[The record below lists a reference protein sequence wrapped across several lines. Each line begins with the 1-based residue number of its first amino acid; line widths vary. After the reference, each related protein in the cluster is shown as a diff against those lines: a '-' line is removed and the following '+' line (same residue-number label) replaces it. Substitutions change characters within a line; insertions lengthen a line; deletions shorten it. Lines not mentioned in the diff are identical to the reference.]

1 MRRLVILCLAL
12 LLAGC
17 AGPKEEP
24 AATETA
30 PETGVETVLPETI
43 LPETVLPETE
53 ATEPADP
60 VREILEAMTLEEKV
74 GQLFL
79 ARCRKETA
87 LDDIRQYQLG
97 GLVLFGRD
105 FDDETLG
112 SMKKKLKAY
121 RAAGNIPL
129 LLAVDEE
136 GGTVVRI
143 SSHPVFRGEPFP
155 SPRQAFQSGGMELAL
170 SLESEKA
177 YLLHTLGL
185 NVNLAPVCDI
195 ALDPGS
201 FLYSRSLGA
210 DPITTGQYVSGTL
223 ERMAEY
229 GVGGVMKHFPGY
241 GENGDTHVTSILD
254 SRSLEELEGKD
265 LIPFRAGIQTGLGA
279 ILVSHNRIAALDADT
294 PASLSSAVI
303 GYLRDTLAYDRVVIT
318 DDLSMG
324 ALEDYTP
331 EEAAVLA
338 VKAGADLLCSTDF
351 ESQLSAVL
359 EAARSGEISQDRL
372 DEAVYRVLNWK
383 AQLGLI

>member
-1 MRRLVILCLAL
+1 MRRLVLLGLAL

-17 AGPKEEP
+17 AAQKEEP
-24 AATETA
+24 TAATTIPA
-30 PETGVETVLPETI
+30 TTVKAIQPEPT
-43 LPETVLPETE
+43 ETE
-53 ATEPADP
+53 APKDP
-60 VREILEAMTLEEKV
+60 VRERLDAMTLEEKV

-87 LDDIRQYQLG
+87 LEDIARYHLG
-97 GLVLFGRD
+97 GLVLFGQD
-105 FDDETLG
+105 FDDETMS
-112 SMKKKLKAY
+112 SMQKKLKAY
-121 RAAGNIPL
+121 RGAGDIPL
-129 LLAVDEE
+129 LLATDEE
-136 GGTVVRI
+136 GGTVARV

-155 SPRQAFQSGGMELAL
+155 SPRQAFQSGGLSLAL

-195 ALDPGS
+195 ALDSGS

-210 DPITTGQYVSGTL
+210 DPVTTGQYVSGTL

-241 GENGDTHVTSILD
+241 GENGDTHVGSVLD

-265 LIPFRAGIQTGLGA
+265 LIPFAAGIQTGLGA
-279 ILVSHNRIAALDADT
+279 IMVSHNRVAALDPDT
-294 PASLSSAVI
+294 PASLSPAVI
-303 GYLRDTLAYDRVVIT
+303 GYLRNTMGYDRVVIT

-324 ALEDYTP
+324 ALEGYTP
-331 EEAAVLA
+331 EEAAVMA
-338 VKAGADLLCSTDF
+338 VQAGADLLCSTDF
-351 ESQLSAVL
+351 ESQYSAVL
-359 EAARSGEISQDRL
+359 EAVQSGEISQDRV
-372 DEAVYRVLNWK
+372 DEAVYRVLTWK

>member
-12 LLAGC
+12 LLGGC

-24 AATETA
+24 AASETA
-30 PETGVETVLPETI
+30 PETGVETVLPET
-43 LPETVLPETE
+43 VSPETE

-87 LDDIRQYQLG
+87 LDDIRNNQLG

-112 SMKKKLKAY
+112 SMQKKLKAY

-136 GGTVVRI
+136 GGTVVRV

-195 ALDPGS
+195 ATDPGS

-241 GENGDTHVTSILD
+241 GENGDTHVSSILD

-279 ILVSHNRIAALDADT
+279 ILVSHNRIAALDADA
-294 PASLSSAVI
+294 PASLSPAVI
-303 GYLRDTLAYDRVVIT
+303 GYLRDTMGYDRVVIT

-359 EAARSGEISQDRL
+359 EAARSGEISQDRV
-372 DEAVYRVLNWK
+372 DEAVYRVLRWK

>member
-1 MRRLVILCLAL
+1 MRRLILLCLAL
-12 LLAGC
+12 LLVGC

-24 AATETA
+24 AASETA
-30 PETGVETVLPETI
+30 PETGVETV

-87 LDDIRQYQLG
+87 LDDIRQYQFG

-112 SMKKKLKAY
+112 SMQKKLKAY

-136 GGTVVRI
+136 GGSVVRI

-155 SPRQAFQSGGMELAL
+155 SPRQAFQSGGLELAL

-241 GENGDTHVTSILD
+241 GENGDTHVTGILD

-279 ILVSHNRIAALDADT
+279 IMVSHNRIAALDADT

-359 EAARSGEISQDRL
+359 EAARSGEISQDRV
-372 DEAVYRVLNWK
+372 DEAVYRVLSWK
-383 AQLGLI
+383 AQLGLIG

>member
-1 MRRLVILCLAL
+1 MRRLAILCLAL

-30 PETGVETVLPETI
+30 PETGVETVLPET
-43 LPETVLPETE
+43 VLPETE
-53 ATEPADP
+53 ATEPVDP
-60 VREILEAMTLEEKV
+60 VREILETMTLEEKV

-87 LDDIRQYQLG
+87 LDDIRDYQLG

-112 SMKKKLKAY
+112 SMQKRLKAY

-155 SPRQAFQSGGMELAL
+155 SPRQAFQSGGLELAL

-195 ALDPGS
+195 ALAPGS

-303 GYLRDTLAYDRVVIT
+303 GYLRDTMGYDRVVIT

-359 EAARSGEISQDRL
+359 EAARSGEISQDRV
-372 DEAVYRVLNWK
+372 DEAVYRVLSWK

>member
-24 AATETA
+24 TASETA
-30 PETGVETVLPETI
+30 PETGVETV

-112 SMKKKLKAY
+112 SMQKKLKAY

-195 ALDPGS
+195 ATDPGS

-210 DPITTGQYVSGTL
+210 DPITTGQYVSATL

-241 GENGDTHVTSILD
+241 GENGDTHVTGILD
-254 SRSLEELEGKD
+254 SRSLEELEEKD

-294 PASLSSAVI
+294 PASLSPAVI

-359 EAARSGEISQDRL
+359 EAARSGEISQDRV
-372 DEAVYRVLNWK
+372 DEAVYRVLSWK

>member
-1 MRRLVILCLAL
+1 MRRLVLLCLAL

-24 AATETA
+24 AAPETA
-30 PETGVETVLPETI
+30 PETRAETV
-43 LPETVLPETE
+43 LPETVLPEPET
-53 ATEPADP
+53 TEPADP
-60 VREILEAMTLEEKV
+60 LREILEAMALEEKV

-87 LDDIRQYQLG
+87 LDDIRNDQLG

-112 SMKKKLKAY
+112 SMQKRLKAY
-121 RAAGNIPL
+121 RGAGNIPL

-155 SPRQAFQSGGMELAL
+155 SPRQAFQSGGLELAL

-177 YLLHTLGL
+177 YLLHALGL

-195 ALDPGS
+195 ALDPGA

-210 DPITTGQYVSGTL
+210 DPVTTGQYVSGTL

-303 GYLRDTLAYDRVVIT
+303 GYLRDTMGYDRVVIT

-372 DEAVYRVLNWK
+372 DEAVYRVLSWK
-383 AQLGLI
+383 AQLGLIG

>member
-1 MRRLVILCLAL
+1 MRRLVILCMAL

-24 AATETA
+24 AASETV
-30 PETGVETVLPETI
+30 PETGAETV

-53 ATEPADP
+53 ATESTDP
-60 VREILEAMTLEEKV
+60 VREILETMTLEEKV

-112 SMKKKLKAY
+112 SMQKRLKAY
-121 RAAGNIPL
+121 RGAGNIPL

-155 SPRQAFQSGGMELAL
+155 SPRQAFQSGGLELAL

-195 ALDPGS
+195 ALAPGS

-210 DPITTGQYVSGTL
+210 DPVTTGQYVSGTL

-241 GENGDTHVTSILD
+241 GENGDTHVAGILD

-303 GYLRDTLAYDRVVIT
+303 GYLRDTLGYDRVVIT

-372 DEAVYRVLNWK
+372 DEAVYRVLSWK
-383 AQLGLI
+383 AQLGLIG

>member
-1 MRRLVILCLAL
+1 MRRLVLLCLAL

-24 AATETA
+24 AASETA
-30 PETGVETVLPETI
+30 PETRVETV

-60 VREILEAMTLEEKV
+60 VREVLETMTLEEKV

-87 LDDIRQYQLG
+87 LDDIRNYQLG

-112 SMKKKLKAY
+112 SMQKRLKAY

-136 GGTVVRI
+136 GGTVVRL

-155 SPRQAFQSGGMELAL
+155 SPRQAFQSGGLELAL

-195 ALDPGS
+195 ALAPGS

-210 DPITTGQYVSGTL
+210 DPVTTGQYVSGTL
-223 ERMAEY
+223 ERVAEY

-241 GENGDTHVTSILD
+241 GENGDTHVTGILD

-279 ILVSHNRIAALDADT
+279 IMVSHNRIAALDADA

-303 GYLRDTLAYDRVVIT
+303 GYLRDTLGYDRVVIT

-351 ESQLSAVL
+351 ESQFSAVL
-359 EAARSGEISQDRL
+359 EAARSGEISQDRV
-372 DEAVYRVLNWK
+372 DEAVYRVLSWK

>member
-12 LLAGC
+12 LLGGC

-24 AATETA
+24 AASETA
-30 PETGVETVLPETI
+30 PETRAETV

-87 LDDIRQYQLG
+87 LDDIRNNQLG

-112 SMKKKLKAY
+112 SMQKKLKAY

-195 ALDPGS
+195 AVDPGS

-279 ILVSHNRIAALDADT
+279 ILVSHNRIAALDADA
-294 PASLSSAVI
+294 PASLSPAVI

-359 EAARSGEISQDRL
+359 EAARSGEISQDRV
-372 DEAVYRVLNWK
+372 DEAVYRVLSWK

>member
-1 MRRLVILCLAL
+1 MRRLVLLCLAL

-30 PETGVETVLPETI
+30 PKTRAETV
-43 LPETVLPETE
+43 LPETVLPEPET
-53 ATEPADP
+53 TEPADP
-60 VREILEAMTLEEKV
+60 VREILETMTLEEKV

-79 ARCRKETA
+79 ARCRKERA
-87 LDDIRQYQLG
+87 LDDIRNYQLG

-105 FDDETLG
+105 FDDEILS
-112 SMKKKLKAY
+112 SMQKRLKAY
-121 RAAGNIPL
+121 RGAGNIPL

-155 SPRQAFQSGGMELAL
+155 SPRQAFQSGGLELAL

-195 ALDPGS
+195 ALAPGS

-294 PASLSSAVI
+294 PASLSPAVI
-303 GYLRDTLAYDRVVIT
+303 GYLRDTLGYDRVVIT

-351 ESQLSAVL
+351 ESQLSAAL
-359 EAARSGEISQDRL
+359 EAARSGEISQDRV
-372 DEAVYRVLNWK
+372 DEAVYRVLSWK

>member
-1 MRRLVILCLAL
+1 MRRLVLLCLAL

-24 AATETA
+24 AVTETA
-30 PETGVETVLPETI
+30 PETRVETI
-43 LPETVLPETE
+43 LPETE

-87 LDDIRQYQLG
+87 LDDIRNNQLG

-112 SMKKKLKAY
+112 SMQKKLKAY
-121 RAAGNIPL
+121 RGAGNIPL

-195 ALDPGS
+195 ALAPGS

-210 DPITTGQYVSGTL
+210 DPVTTGQYVSGTL

-265 LIPFRAGIQTGLGA
+265 LIPFQAGIQTGLGA
-279 ILVSHNRIAALDADT
+279 ILVSHNRIAALDADA
-294 PASLSSAVI
+294 PASLSPAVI

-359 EAARSGEISQDRL
+359 EAARSGEISQDRV
-372 DEAVYRVLNWK
+372 DEAVYRVLSWK

>member
-1 MRRLVILCLAL
+1 MRRLVLLCLAL

-30 PETGVETVLPETI
+30 PETRAETI

-53 ATEPADP
+53 ATESTDP
-60 VREILEAMTLEEKV
+60 VREILETMTLEEKV

-87 LDDIRQYQLG
+87 LDDVRNYQLG

-112 SMKKKLKAY
+112 SMQKRLKAY

-155 SPRQAFQSGGMELAL
+155 SPRQAFQSGGLELAL

-177 YLLHTLGL
+177 YLLHALGL

-195 ALDPGS
+195 AMDPGS

-210 DPITTGQYVSGTL
+210 DPITTGQYVSATL

-241 GENGDTHVTSILD
+241 GENGDTHVTGILD

-279 ILVSHNRIAALDADT
+279 ILVSHNRIAALDADA
-294 PASLSSAVI
+294 PASLSPAVI
-303 GYLRDTLAYDRVVIT
+303 GYLRDTLGYDRVVIT

-351 ESQLSAVL
+351 ESQLSAAL
-359 EAARSGEISQDRL
+359 EAARSGEISQDRV
-372 DEAVYRVLNWK
+372 DEAVYRVLSWK

>member
-12 LLAGC
+12 LLTGC

-24 AATETA
+24 AAPETATETRA
-30 PETGVETVLPETI
+30 ETVLPET
-43 LPETVLPETE
+43 VLRETE
-53 ATEPADP
+53 ATEPTDP

-87 LDDIRQYQLG
+87 LDDIRNYQFG

-105 FDDETLG
+105 FDDETPD
-112 SMKKKLKAY
+112 SMQKKLKAY
-121 RAAGNIPL
+121 RTAGNIPL

-143 SSHPVFRGEPFP
+143 SSHPTFRGEPFP

-177 YLLHTLGL
+177 YLLHALGL

-303 GYLRDTLAYDRVVIT
+303 GYLRDTMAYDRVVIT

-324 ALEDYTP
+324 ALEGYTP

-359 EAARSGEISQDRL
+359 EAARSGEISQDRV
-372 DEAVYRVLNWK
+372 DEAVYRVLSWK

>member
-30 PETGVETVLPETI
+30 PETRAETV

-53 ATEPADP
+53 ATEPTDP

-87 LDDIRQYQLG
+87 LDDIRQYQFG

-112 SMKKKLKAY
+112 SMQKRLKAY
-121 RAAGNIPL
+121 RGAGNIPL

-155 SPRQAFQSGGMELAL
+155 SPRQAFQSGGLELAL

-195 ALDPGS
+195 ALAPGS

-303 GYLRDTLAYDRVVIT
+303 GYLRDTMGYDRVVIT

-351 ESQLSAVL
+351 ESQLPAVL
-359 EAARSGEISQDRL
+359 EGARSGEISQDRV
-372 DEAVYRVLNWK
+372 DEAVYRVLSWK
-383 AQLGLI
+383 AQLGLIG

>member
-1 MRRLVILCLAL
+1 MRRLVMLCLAL
-12 LLAGC
+12 LLVGC

-30 PETGVETVLPETI
+30 PETRAETVLPET
-43 LPETVLPETE
+43 VLRETE

-74 GQLFL
+74 GQIFL

-87 LDDIRQYQLG
+87 LDDIRNYQLG

-112 SMKKKLKAY
+112 SMQKRLKAY
-121 RAAGNIPL
+121 RGAGNIPL

-155 SPRQAFQSGGMELAL
+155 SPRQAFQSGGLELAL

-177 YLLHTLGL
+177 YLLHALGL

-195 ALDPGS
+195 ALDPGA

-210 DPITTGQYVSGTL
+210 DPVTTGQYVSGTL

-303 GYLRDTLAYDRVVIT
+303 GYLRDTMGYDRVVIT

-359 EAARSGEISQDRL
+359 EAARSGEISQDRV
-372 DEAVYRVLNWK
+372 DEAVYRVLSWK

>member
-1 MRRLVILCLAL
+1 MRRLIILCLAL
-12 LLAGC
+12 LLVGC

-24 AATETA
+24 AASETA
-30 PETGVETVLPETI
+30 PETRVETV

-87 LDDIRQYQLG
+87 LDDVRNDQLG

-112 SMKKKLKAY
+112 SMQKRLKAY

-143 SSHPVFRGEPFP
+143 SSHPVVRGEPFP
-155 SPRQAFQSGGMELAL
+155 SPRQAFQSGGLELAL

-195 ALDPGS
+195 AMDPGS

-241 GENGDTHVTSILD
+241 GENGDTHVTGILD

-279 ILVSHNRIAALDADT
+279 IMVSHNRIAALDADT

-303 GYLRDTLAYDRVVIT
+303 GYLRDTMGYDRVVIT

-359 EAARSGEISQDRL
+359 EAARSGEISQDRV
-372 DEAVYRVLNWK
+372 DEAVYRVLSWK

>member
-12 LLAGC
+12 LLVGC

-24 AATETA
+24 AASETA
-30 PETGVETVLPETI
+30 PETGVETV

-87 LDDIRQYQLG
+87 LDDIRNNQLG

-112 SMKKKLKAY
+112 SMQKKLKAY

-195 ALDPGS
+195 ALAPGS

-303 GYLRDTLAYDRVVIT
+303 GYLRDTLGYDRVVIT

-359 EAARSGEISQDRL
+359 EGARSGEISQDRV
-372 DEAVYRVLNWK
+372 DEAVYRVLSWK
-383 AQLGLI
+383 AQLGLIG

>member
-12 LLAGC
+12 LLGGC

-24 AATETA
+24 AASETA
-30 PETGVETVLPETI
+30 PETRVETV

-53 ATEPADP
+53 ASEPADP
-60 VREILEAMTLEEKV
+60 VREILETMTLEEKV

-112 SMKKKLKAY
+112 SMQKKLKAY
-121 RAAGNIPL
+121 RGAGNIPL

-136 GGTVVRI
+136 GGTVVRV

-195 ALDPGS
+195 ATDPGS

-241 GENGDTHVTSILD
+241 GENGDTHVSSILD

-279 ILVSHNRIAALDADT
+279 ILVSHNRIAALDADA
-294 PASLSSAVI
+294 PASLSPAVI
-303 GYLRDTLAYDRVVIT
+303 GYLRDTMAYDRVVIT

-372 DEAVYRVLNWK
+372 DEAVYRVLSWK

>member
-1 MRRLVILCLAL
+1 MRRLLLLCLFL

-17 AGPKEEP
+17 AVPEEEP
-24 AATETA
+24 TEAATIPVTTQTTQPKPAQTTA
-30 PETGVETVLPETI
+30 PR
-43 LPETVLPETE
+43 
-53 ATEPADP
+53 DP
-60 VREILEAMTLEEKV
+60 VQERLSDMTLEEKV

-87 LDDIRQYQLG
+87 LDDISRYHLG
-97 GLVLFGRD
+97 GLVLFGQD
-105 FDDETLG
+105 FDNETMD
-112 SMKKKLKAY
+112 SMQKKLKAY
-121 RAAGNIPL
+121 RGAGDIPL

-136 GGTVVRI
+136 GGTVARI
-143 SSHPVFRGEPFP
+143 SSHAVFRAEPFP
-155 SPRQAFQSGGMELAL
+155 SPRQAFQSGGLSLAL

-195 ALDPGS
+195 ALDSGS

-210 DPITTGQYVSGTL
+210 DPVTTGQYVSGTL

-241 GENGDTHVTSILD
+241 GENGDTHVGSVLD

-265 LIPFRAGIQTGLGA
+265 LIPFEAGIQTGLGA
-279 ILVSHNRIAALDADT
+279 IMVSHNRVAALDPDT

-303 GYLRDTLAYDRVVIT
+303 GYLRNTMDYDRVVIT

-324 ALEDYTP
+324 ALEGYTP
-331 EEAAVLA
+331 EEAAVMA
-338 VKAGADLLCSTDF
+338 VQAGADLLCSTDF
-351 ESQLSAVL
+351 ESQYSAVL
-359 EAARSGEISQDRL
+359 EAAQTGDIQQERI
-372 DEAVYRVLNWK
+372 DEAVYRVLTWK

>member
-12 LLAGC
+12 LLTGC

-30 PETGVETVLPETI
+30 PETRAETV

-53 ATEPADP
+53 ATEPTDP

-87 LDDIRQYQLG
+87 LDDIRQYQFG

-112 SMKKKLKAY
+112 SMQKRLKAY
-121 RAAGNIPL
+121 RGAGNIPL

-195 ALDPGS
+195 AMDPGS

-210 DPITTGQYVSGTL
+210 DPITTGQYVSATL

-241 GENGDTHVTSILD
+241 GENGDTHVTGILD

-294 PASLSSAVI
+294 PASLSPAVI
-303 GYLRDTLAYDRVVIT
+303 GYLRDTMAYDRVVIT

-359 EAARSGEISQDRL
+359 EAARSGEISQDRV
-372 DEAVYRVLNWK
+372 DEAVYRVLSWK

>member
-1 MRRLVILCLAL
+1 MRRLIILCLAL
-12 LLAGC
+12 LLVGC

-24 AATETA
+24 AASETA
-30 PETGVETVLPETI
+30 PETRVETV

-87 LDDIRQYQLG
+87 LDDVRNDQLG

-112 SMKKKLKAY
+112 SMQKRLKAY

-155 SPRQAFQSGGMELAL
+155 SPRQAFQSGGLELAL

-195 ALDPGS
+195 AMDPGS

-241 GENGDTHVTSILD
+241 GENGDTHVTGILD

-279 ILVSHNRIAALDADT
+279 IMVSHNRIAALDADT

-303 GYLRDTLAYDRVVIT
+303 GYLRDTMGYDRVVIT

-359 EAARSGEISQDRL
+359 EAARSGEISQDRV
-372 DEAVYRVLNWK
+372 DEAVYRVLSWK

>member
-1 MRRLVILCLAL
+1 MRRLVLLCLAL

-24 AATETA
+24 AASETA
-30 PETGVETVLPETI
+30 PETGVETVLPET
-43 LPETVLPETE
+43 VLPETE
-53 ATEPADP
+53 ATEPTDP

-87 LDDIRQYQLG
+87 LDDIRQYQFG

-112 SMKKKLKAY
+112 SMQKRLKAY

-195 ALDPGS
+195 ALAPGS

-241 GENGDTHVTSILD
+241 GENGDTHVTGILD

-279 ILVSHNRIAALDADT
+279 IMVSHNRIAALDADT

-303 GYLRDTLAYDRVVIT
+303 GYLRDTMGYDRVVIT

-324 ALEDYTP
+324 ALEGYTP

-359 EAARSGEISQDRL
+359 EAARKGEISQDRL
-372 DEAVYRVLNWK
+372 DEAVYRVLSWK
-383 AQLGLI
+383 AQLGLIG

>member
-1 MRRLVILCLAL
+1 MRRLVLLCLAL
-12 LLAGC
+12 LLTGC

-24 AATETA
+24 AASETV
-30 PETGVETVLPETI
+30 PETGVETVLPE
-43 LPETVLPETE
+43 PE
-53 ATEPADP
+53 ATEPTDP

-87 LDDIRQYQLG
+87 LDDIRNYQLG

-112 SMKKKLKAY
+112 SMQKKLKAY

-155 SPRQAFQSGGMELAL
+155 SPRQAFQSGGLELAL

-177 YLLHTLGL
+177 YLLHALGL

-303 GYLRDTLAYDRVVIT
+303 GYLRDTMGYDRVVIT

-351 ESQLSAVL
+351 ESQLSAAL

-372 DEAVYRVLNWK
+372 DEAVYRVLSWK
-383 AQLGLI
+383 AQLGLIG

>member
-1 MRRLVILCLAL
+1 MRRLVLLCLAL

-24 AATETA
+24 AASETA
-30 PETGVETVLPETI
+30 PETRVETV

-60 VREILEAMTLEEKV
+60 VREVLETMTLEEKV

-87 LDDIRQYQLG
+87 LDDIRNYQLG

-112 SMKKKLKAY
+112 SMQKRLKAY

-136 GGTVVRI
+136 GGTVVRL

-155 SPRQAFQSGGMELAL
+155 SPRQAFQSGGLELAL

-195 ALDPGS
+195 ALAPGS

-210 DPITTGQYVSGTL
+210 DPVTTGQYVSGTL
-223 ERMAEY
+223 ERVAEY

-279 ILVSHNRIAALDADT
+279 IMVSHNRIAALDADA

-303 GYLRDTLAYDRVVIT
+303 GYLRDTLGYDRVVIT

-351 ESQLSAVL
+351 ESQFSAVL

-372 DEAVYRVLNWK
+372 DEAVYRVLSWK

>member
-1 MRRLVILCLAL
+1 MRRLIILCLAL

-24 AATETA
+24 AASETA
-30 PETGVETVLPETI
+30 PETRVETL

-60 VREILEAMTLEEKV
+60 VRKVLETMTLEEKV

-105 FDDETLG
+105 FDDETLD
-112 SMKKKLKAY
+112 SMQKKLKAY

-143 SSHPVFRGEPFP
+143 SSHPTFRGEPFP

-177 YLLHTLGL
+177 YLLHALGL

-195 ALDPGS
+195 AMDPGS

-210 DPITTGQYVSGTL
+210 DPITTGQYGISDT
-223 ERMAEY
+223 
-229 GVGGVMKHFPGY
+229 
-241 GENGDTHVTSILD
+241 GDL
-254 SRSLEELEGKD
+254 
-265 LIPFRAGIQTGLGA
+265 
-279 ILVSHNRIAALDADT
+279 
-294 PASLSSAVI
+294 
-303 GYLRDTLAYDRVVIT
+303 
-318 DDLSMG
+318 
-324 ALEDYTP
+324 
-331 EEAAVLA
+331 
-338 VKAGADLLCSTDF
+338 
-351 ESQLSAVL
+351 
-359 EAARSGEISQDRL
+359 
-372 DEAVYRVLNWK
+372 
-383 AQLGLI
+383 

>member
-1 MRRLVILCLAL
+1 MRRLVFLALAL

-17 AGPKEEP
+17 AAPKEEP
-24 AATETA
+24 TAATTIPATTAETTR
-30 PETGVETVLPETI
+30 PEPT
-43 LPETVLPETE
+43 ETE
-53 ATEPADP
+53 APKDPA
-60 VREILEAMTLEEKV
+60 RERLEAMTPEEKV

-87 LDDIRQYQLG
+87 LEDIARYHLG
-97 GLVLFGRD
+97 GLVLFGQD
-105 FDDETLG
+105 FDGETVS
-112 SMKKKLKAY
+112 SMQKKLKAY
-121 RAAGNIPL
+121 RGAGDIPL
-129 LLAVDEE
+129 LLATDEE
-136 GGTVVRI
+136 GGTVARV
-143 SSHPVFRGEPFP
+143 SSHPVFRAEVFP
-155 SPRQAFQSGGMELAL
+155 SPRQAFQSGGLSLAL

-210 DPITTGQYVSGTL
+210 DPVTTGQYVSGTL

-241 GENGDTHVTSILD
+241 GENGDTHVGSVLD

-279 ILVSHNRIAALDADT
+279 VMVSHNRIAALDPDT
-294 PASLSSAVI
+294 PASLSAAVI
-303 GYLRDTLAYDRVVIT
+303 GYLRTAMSYDRVVMT

-338 VKAGADLLCSTDF
+338 LKAGADLLCSTDF
-351 ESQLSAVL
+351 ESQFSAVL
-359 EAARSGEISQDRL
+359 EAVQTGEIPQDRV
-372 DEAVYRVLNWK
+372 DEAVYRVLSWK
-383 AQLGLI
+383 RQLGLI

>member
-24 AATETA
+24 VATETA
-30 PETGVETVLPETI
+30 PETRAETV

-53 ATEPADP
+53 TTEPADP
-60 VREILEAMTLEEKV
+60 VREILETMTLEEKV

-79 ARCRKETA
+79 ARCRKKTA
-87 LDDIRQYQLG
+87 LDDIRNYQLG

-112 SMKKKLKAY
+112 SMQKRLKAY

-143 SSHPVFRGEPFP
+143 SSHPTFRGESFP

-177 YLLHTLGL
+177 YLLHILGL

-241 GENGDTHVTSILD
+241 GENGDTHVASILD

-303 GYLRDTLAYDRVVIT
+303 GYLRDTMGYDRVVIT

-324 ALEDYTP
+324 ALEGYTP

-359 EAARSGEISQDRL
+359 EVARSGEISQDRL
-372 DEAVYRVLNWK
+372 DEAVYRVLSWK
-383 AQLGLI
+383 AQLGLIG

>member
-12 LLAGC
+12 LLTGC

-24 AATETA
+24 AATEAA
-30 PETGVETVLPETI
+30 PETGVETVLPE
-43 LPETVLPETE
+43 PE
-53 ATEPADP
+53 ATEPTDP
-60 VREILEAMTLEEKV
+60 VREILEAMPLEEKV

-87 LDDIRQYQLG
+87 LDDIRNYQLG

-112 SMKKKLKAY
+112 SMQKRLKAY
-121 RAAGNIPL
+121 RGAGNIPL

-155 SPRQAFQSGGMELAL
+155 SPRQAFQSGGLELAL

-177 YLLHTLGL
+177 YLLHALGL

-195 ALDPGS
+195 ALAPGS

-303 GYLRDTLAYDRVVIT
+303 GYLRDTLGYDRVVIT

-359 EAARSGEISQDRL
+359 EAARSGEISQDRV
-372 DEAVYRVLNWK
+372 DEAVYRVLSWK
-383 AQLGLI
+383 AQLGLIG

>member
-12 LLAGC
+12 LLTGC

-24 AATETA
+24 AASETA
-30 PETGVETVLPETI
+30 PETRVETV

-87 LDDIRQYQLG
+87 LDDIRNDQLG

-112 SMKKKLKAY
+112 SMQKRLKAY
-121 RAAGNIPL
+121 RGAGNIPL

-155 SPRQAFQSGGMELAL
+155 SPRQAFQSGGLELAL

-210 DPITTGQYVSGTL
+210 DPVTTGQYVSGTL

-265 LIPFRAGIQTGLGA
+265 LIPFQAGIQTGLGA
-279 ILVSHNRIAALDADT
+279 IMVSHNRIAALDADT
-294 PASLSSAVI
+294 PASLSPTVI
-303 GYLRDTLAYDRVVIT
+303 GYLRDTMDYDRVVIT

-383 AQLGLI
+383 AQLGLIG

>member
-1 MRRLVILCLAL
+1 MRRLVLLGLAL

-17 AGPKEEP
+17 AAPKEEP
-24 AATETA
+24 TAAATIPATA
-30 PETGVETVLPETI
+30 VETTQPEPT
-43 LPETVLPETE
+43 ETE
-53 ATEPADP
+53 APKDP
-60 VREILEAMTLEEKV
+60 VQERLEAMTQEEKV

-87 LDDIRQYQLG
+87 LDDIPKYHLG
-97 GLVLFGRD
+97 GLVLFGQD
-105 FDDETLG
+105 FDGETMS
-112 SMKKKLKAY
+112 SMQKKLKAY
-121 RAAGNIPL
+121 RGAGDIPL
-129 LLAVDEE
+129 LLAADEE
-136 GGTVVRI
+136 GGTVARV

-155 SPRQAFQSGGMELAL
+155 SPRQAFQSGGLSLAL

-195 ALDPGS
+195 ALNPGS

-210 DPITTGQYVSGTL
+210 DPVTTGQYVSDTL

-229 GVGGVMKHFPGY
+229 QVGGVMKHFPGY
-241 GENGDTHVTSILD
+241 GENGDTHVGSVLD

-265 LIPFRAGIQTGLGA
+265 LIPFASGIQTGLGA
-279 ILVSHNRIAALDADT
+279 VMVSHNRVAALDADT
-294 PASLSSAVI
+294 PASLSKAVI
-303 GYLRDTLAYDRVVIT
+303 GYLRTAMAYDRVVIT

-338 VKAGADLLCSTDF
+338 INAGADLLCSTEF
-351 ESQLSAVL
+351 ESQYSAVL
-359 EAARSGEISQDRL
+359 AAVQTGDIPQERI
-372 DEAVYRVLNWK
+372 DEAVYRVLSWK
-383 AQLGLI
+383 AQLGLIE

>member
-1 MRRLVILCLAL
+1 MRRLVLLCLAL

-24 AATETA
+24 AASETA
-30 PETGVETVLPETI
+30 PETRVETV

-60 VREILEAMTLEEKV
+60 VREVLETMTLEEKV

-87 LDDIRQYQLG
+87 LDDIRNYQLG

-112 SMKKKLKAY
+112 SMQKRLKAY

-136 GGTVVRI
+136 GGTVVRL

-155 SPRQAFQSGGMELAL
+155 SPRQAFQSGGLELAL

-195 ALDPGS
+195 ALAPGS

-210 DPITTGQYVSGTL
+210 DPVTTGQYVSGTL
-223 ERMAEY
+223 ERVAEY

-279 ILVSHNRIAALDADT
+279 IMVSHNRIAALDADA

-303 GYLRDTLAYDRVVIT
+303 GYLRDTLGYDRVVIT

-372 DEAVYRVLNWK
+372 NEAVYRVLSWK

>member
-24 AATETA
+24 AASETA
-30 PETGVETVLPETI
+30 PETRV
-43 LPETVLPETE
+43 ETVLPETE

-112 SMKKKLKAY
+112 SMQKKLKAY

-143 SSHPVFRGEPFP
+143 SSHPVFR
-155 SPRQAFQSGGMELAL
+155 R
-170 SLESEKA
+170 
-177 YLLHTLGL
+177 
-185 NVNLAPVCDI
+185 
-195 ALDPGS
+195 
-201 FLYSRSLGA
+201 
-210 DPITTGQYVSGTL
+210 
-223 ERMAEY
+223 
-229 GVGGVMKHFPGY
+229 
-241 GENGDTHVTSILD
+241 
-254 SRSLEELEGKD
+254 
-265 LIPFRAGIQTGLGA
+265 GIQ
-279 ILVSHNRIAALDADT
+279 V
-294 PASLSSAVI
+294 
-303 GYLRDTLAYDRVVIT
+303 
-318 DDLSMG
+318 
-324 ALEDYTP
+324 
-331 EEAAVLA
+331 
-338 VKAGADLLCSTDF
+338 
-351 ESQLSAVL
+351 
-359 EAARSGEISQDRL
+359 
-372 DEAVYRVLNWK
+372 
-383 AQLGLI
+383 

>member
-24 AATETA
+24 AASETA
-30 PETGVETVLPETI
+30 PETGVETL

-60 VREILEAMTLEEKV
+60 VREILETMTLEEKV

-87 LDDIRQYQLG
+87 LDDVRNYQLG

-112 SMKKKLKAY
+112 SMQKRLKAY

-351 ESQLSAVL
+351 ESQLPAVL
-359 EAARSGEISQDRL
+359 EAARSGEISQDRV
-372 DEAVYRVLNWK
+372 DEAVYRVLSWK
-383 AQLGLI
+383 AQLGLIG